1 MFFPHEVPDLPIA
14 VSYMITGSFVE
25 ESNNWA
31 LRYLIL
37 LWISL
42 VCMLPF
48 DLSQFDNIGDD
59 DPASAIE
66 KIALKEIS
74 KPGVEREG
82 AALVLARLYVR

>member
-1 MFFPHEVPDLPIA
+1 MFFPHEVSDLPIA

-48 DLSQFDNIGDD
+48 DLSQFDNIENDE
-59 DPASAIE
+59 PASAIE

-74 KPGVEREG
+74 KSGIEREG
-82 AALVLARLYVR
+82 AALVLARLYMR